1 MGCDKVGDFKKVY
14 IYDTTL
20 RDGAQTEGVNFSLED
35 KLRITQKLDEFGI
48 DYIEGGWPGANPKDT
63 LYFKEVK
70 KLPLKH
76 AKVVAFGSTRRP
88 NRKVE
93 EDELVLNL
101 LKAETE
107 AITIFG
113 KSWDL
118 HVTDAL
124 RTSLEENLRMVE
136 ETCRFLKSHD
146 REVIFD
152 AEHFFDG
159 FKRNKEYALKVLEAA
174 VNGGAD
180 WLILCDTNGGALPH
194 EVYDITREV
203 YEIFGK
209 KAKIGIHAHN
219 DTDCAVANSL
229 MAVLAGAQQV
239 HGTINGLGERT
250 GNANLCSVIPNLQL
264 KMGYQ
269 AVEPENLKKLKELAR
284 FVAELANIPL
294 PKNMP
299 YVGDSAFTHK
309 AGVHA
314 SAVLKNPETYEHIDP
329 SLVGNRR
336 KITVSDMAGRSNLI
350 AKLKEYGITNV
361 EPNSV
366 EVRKLIEKIKELEK
380 EGYHFEAA
388 EASLE
393 LLIKRHFGLVR
404 DYFNFDAYRLL
415 IAKRKTDTSPVSEAT
430 VRVSLENFEEHTAA
444 LGNGPVNALDK
455 ALRKALKEF
464 YPSIAEI
471 KLIDYKV
478 RIVNETAGTAAKVR
492 VLIEFKDD
500 KRKWATIGVHE
511 NIIEASWRALVDGI
525 VYKLLKDEEETYKV
539 S

>member
-1 MGCDKVGDFKKVY
+1 MGCKKVANFKKVF

-76 AKVVAFGSTRRP
+76 SKIVAFGSTRRP

-101 LKAETE
+101 LRAETK

-124 RTSLEENLRMVE
+124 KTTLEENLKMVE
-136 ETCRFLKSHD
+136 ETCSFLKKHG

-159 FKRNKEYALKVLEAA
+159 FKRNREYALKVLEAA

-180 WLILCDTNGGALPH
+180 WLVLCDTNGGALPH
-194 EVYDITREV
+194 EVYEITKEV
-203 YEIFGK
+203 FEKFGD

-219 DTDCAVANSL
+219 DSDCAVANSL
-229 MAVLAGAQQV
+229 MAVLGGASQV

-264 KMGYQ
+264 KMGFETVPPQ
-269 AVEPENLKKLKELAR
+269 NLKKLKELAH
-284 FVAELANIPL
+284 FVAELANVPL

-314 SAVLKNPETYEHIDP
+314 SAVLKNPETYEHINP
-329 SLVGNRR
+329 ELVGNRR

-366 EVRKLIEKIKELEK
+366 ELRKLVDKIKELEK

-393 LLIKRHFGLVR
+393 LLIKRHFGLVK
-404 DYFNFDAYRLL
+404 DFFNFDAYRIL
-415 IAKRKTDTSPVSEAT
+415 IAKRKGDISPVSEAT

-464 YPSIAEI
+464 YPSIADI
-471 KLIDYKV
+471 QLIDYKV
-478 RIVNETAGTAAKVR
+478 RIVNETEGTAAKVR
-492 VLIEFKDD
+492 VLIEFTDG
-500 KRKWATIGVHE
+500 KRKWATVGVHE

-525 VYKLLKDEEETYKV
+525 VYKLMKDEEENLI
-539 S
+539 